1 MNKIKKIFG
10 IFFILVLI
18 FSSFTTAF
26 ADSYTKISKDKIK
39 LLKADKSKTLVGA
52 SLSLQLSSSFGDGEV
67 SAGYKK
73 PNGQLIEKTFFK
85 K

>member
-52 SLSLQLSSSFGDGEV
+52 NI
-67 SAGYKK
+67 A
-73 PNGQLIEKTFFK
+73 TT
-85 K
+85 